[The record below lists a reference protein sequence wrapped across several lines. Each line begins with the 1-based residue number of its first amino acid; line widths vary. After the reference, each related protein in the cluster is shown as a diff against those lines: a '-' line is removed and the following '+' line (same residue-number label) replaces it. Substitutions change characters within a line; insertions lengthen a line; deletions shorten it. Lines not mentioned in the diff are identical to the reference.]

1 MSAQYISRS
10 VWNWLG
16 VGGRDRLPCVNEEDD
31 QKVELTPLAPPLS
44 QSLARLGASTLG
56 IDATPSNIP
65 LAQSHALL
73 DPFFAT
79 PLTPHPSNP
88 SLASFPRLEYRHQTA
103 EALLAQEGEGKFDV
117 VCAMEVLEHV
127 DDPAGF
133 LKDLTKLVKVRFA
146 SFPYTAG

>member
-1 MSAQYISRS
+1 MSSPLLPA
-10 VWNWLG
+10 
-16 VGGRDRLPCVNEEDD
+16 LPCLPHV
-31 QKVELTPLAPPLS
+31 

-79 PLTPHPSNP
+79 PLSPHPSNP
-88 SLASFPRLEYRHQTA
+88 SLAALPRLEYRHQTA
-103 EALLAQEGEGKFDV
+103 EALLAQEGGQGSFDV

-133 LKDLTKLVKVRFA
+133 LKDLTQLVKVRYV
-146 SFPYTAG
+146 STY